1 MEVYDGRTE
10 QDCRPGGGLLRRPR
24 PGDDAL
30 TATGQDVVA
39 DAQKYLGVPYLWGGT
54 DPAQGLDCSGL
65 VQDVYSDVGI
75 SLPRTSQEQATVGT
89 PVSSLAEAQ
98 PGDLVFF
105 PGSDGTASAPGHV
118 GIYIGN
124 GEMIDAP

>member
-1 MEVYDGRTE
+1 MAPAGALF
-10 QDCRPGGGLLRRPR
+10 G
-24 PGDDAL
+24 GDDL
-30 TATGQDVVA
+30 FGGHGQQVVA

-54 DPAQGLDCSGL
+54 DPTQGVDCSGL

-89 PVSSLAEAQ
+89 PVASLTEAQ

-105 PGSDGTASAPGHV
+105 PARTAPRLPRAMSASTS
-118 GIYIGN
+118 
-124 GEMIDAP
+124 ATAR